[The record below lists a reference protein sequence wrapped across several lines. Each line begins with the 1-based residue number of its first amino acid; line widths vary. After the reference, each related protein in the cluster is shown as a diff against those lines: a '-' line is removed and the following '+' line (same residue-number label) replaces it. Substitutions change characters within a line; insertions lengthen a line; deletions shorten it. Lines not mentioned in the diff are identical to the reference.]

1 MRFTPDHLTYRNR
14 HDGSIVYG
22 GPPPRRR
29 PGAWERVYVFTE
41 QDVHARDQA
50 TRAQPAATSQPTK
63 QPQSSRQA
71 VTKSTNHA

>member
-1 MRFTPDHLTYRNR
+1 MCLTPDHLTYRNR

-22 GPPPRRR
+22 GPPPK
-29 PGAWERVYVFTE
+29 PPDAWERVYVFTE

-63 QPQSSRQA
+63 
-71 VTKSTNHA
+71 

>member
-1 MRFTPDHLTYRNR
+1 MRLTPDHLTYRNR
-14 HDGSIVYG
+14 RDGSIVYG
-22 GPPPRRR
+22 GPPPKS
-29 PGAWERVYVFTE
+29 PDAWERVYVFTE

-71 VTKSTNHA
+71 ATKSTNHD

>member
-1 MRFTPDHLTYRNR
+1 MRLTPDPLTYRNR
-14 HDGSIVYG
+14 RDGSIVYG
-22 GPPPRRR
+22 GPPPKS
-29 PGAWERVYVFTE
+29 PDAWERVYVFTE

-71 VTKSTNHA
+71 STKSNHA